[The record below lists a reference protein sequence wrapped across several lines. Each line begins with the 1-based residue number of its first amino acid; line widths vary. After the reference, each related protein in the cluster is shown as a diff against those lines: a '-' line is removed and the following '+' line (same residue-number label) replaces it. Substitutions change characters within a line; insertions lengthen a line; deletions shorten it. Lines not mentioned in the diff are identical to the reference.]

1 MNEDDC
7 WWWDDIED
15 DVILFQKIFH
25 LMILHVMST
34 VYLNDD
40 KNFDASDDTS
50 QLNSFIATVN
60 S

>member
-1 MNEDDC
+1 MSEDDY

-15 DVILFQKIFH
+15 DVVLFQRILH
-25 LMILHVMST
+25 LMILHMTLIVCLS
-34 VYLNDD
+34 DD

-50 QLNSFIATVN
+50 QLNSFITTVN